1 MAIVI
6 RRATVADAADIAR
19 IHVHSWQET
28 YRGMMPQ
35 SFLDALDIS
44 QRTRRWTAELQV
56 PNSVPSFVA
65 LVDGQVYGMAG
76 AGAQRPPRDGDAAA
90 AAAARQYDSEIYRL
104 YVLNEA
110 KGQGLGRKLMRAMAD
125 SLAANGM
132 TRPMLWVAAEN
143 PTRTFYEHLG
153 GREFARKTEVVG
165 GVDLEEIAYGWEDL
179 SAI

>member
-6 RRATVADAADIAR
+6 RRATVDDAADAAR
-19 IHVHSWQET
+19 IHVQSWQET
-28 YRGMMPQ
+28 YRSMMPQ
-35 SFLDALDIS
+35 SFLDALDVT
-44 QRTRRWTAELQV
+44 QRTKNWTAELSN

-65 LVDGQVYGMAG
+65 LVDGRMYGIAG
-76 AGAQRPPRDGDAAA
+76 GGARRQPPRDGDDAAA
-90 AAAARQYDSEIYRL
+90 AERRYDSEIYRL

-110 KGQGLGRKLMRAMAD
+110 KGQGLGRMLMRALAD
-125 SLAANGM
+125 SLAAGGM
-132 TRPMLWVAAEN
+132 TRPMLWVAAAN

-153 GREFARKTEVVG
+153 GKEFARKTEVVG